1 MVAGKWS
8 GDVLT
13 TLGESSSGPA
23 NLVPAGGKGSGISP
37 KDSPLQCS
45 IPLHRFKSVRQTLGE
60 VDTELV
66 VAQPK
71 YYNDAG
77 SAMPIPEP
85 LSNYLDA
92 QYYGPISIGVPPQPF
107 RVVFDTGSSNLW
119 VPSRQCKWTNI
130 ACLLHKKYDHT
141 KSRSYRKNGTA
152 ISLRYGTGSM
162 TGFLSIDTVSLA
174 GVDVHNQ
181 TFAEAVTE
189 PGLTFVAAKFDGIL
203 GLGFKNIAA
212 SGANTV
218 FDNMVLQHL
227 VPEPVFSFF
236 LNRNS
241 NSSTGGEITFGGVDK
256 RFYKGPINYVPVTK
270 KGYWQFAIDGI
281 SVQNSSLSF
290 CANGCQAIADTGT
303 SLMAGPTLEVMKLQK
318 IIGAYPYSHGQYT
331 VKCEDIP
338 RLPTVQF
345 HIGNRTYTLTGNDY
359 VLKIKQ
365 FRRMLCLSGFVGLDI
380 PAPQGPLWILG
391 DVFIGRYYTV
401 FDYGGGRVGFAAA
414 AKVY

>member
-270 KGYWQFAIDGI
+270 KGYWQFAIDGYRHFPDGWPYPRSDETAKDYWCLPLLPRPVHGKMRGYTQTPNCPVPHRKSHVYLNWERLCPEDQAVPSHVVPVWI
-281 SVQNSSLSF
+281 CRPRHTGPPRATLDPWRRLHRSL
-290 CANGCQAIADTGT
+290 
-303 SLMAGPTLEVMKLQK
+303 L
-318 IIGAYPYSHGQYT
+318 H
-331 VKCEDIP
+331 
-338 RLPTVQF
+338 
-345 HIGNRTYTLTGNDY
+345 
-359 VLKIKQ
+359 
-365 FRRMLCLSGFVGLDI
+365 CL
-380 PAPQGPLWILG
+380 
-391 DVFIGRYYTV
+391 
-401 FDYGGGRVGFAAA
+401 
-414 AKVY
+414 

>member
-1 MVAGKWS
+1 
-8 GDVLT
+8 
-13 TLGESSSGPA
+13 
-23 NLVPAGGKGSGISP
+23 
-37 KDSPLQCS
+37 
-45 IPLHRFKSVRQTLGE
+45 
-60 VDTELV
+60 
-66 VAQPK
+66 
-71 YYNDAG
+71 
-77 SAMPIPEP
+77 
-85 LSNYLDA
+85 
-92 QYYGPISIGVPPQPF
+92 
-107 RVVFDTGSSNLW
+107 
-119 VPSRQCKWTNI
+119 
-130 ACLLHKKYDHT
+130 
-141 KSRSYRKNGTA
+141 
-152 ISLRYGTGSM
+152 M

-401 FDYGGGRVGFAAA
+401 FDYGGGRVGFAEA